1 MEVFLFRKTER
12 LPEGRTETF
21 ALSAGENEHD
31 ARKDV
36 KLGREWERV
45 YTIEAMPHTSVKLLP
60 TKERHFAV
68 D

>member
-1 MEVFLFRKTER
+1 MHAYLFRKTER

-21 ALSAGENEHD
+21 ALSAGESESE
-31 ARKDV
+31 ARK
-36 KLGREWERV
+36 LAGINREWERV
-45 YTIEAMPHTSVKLLP
+45 YDIEAMPHTSVKLLP